1 MPRRENAHRLDRDAV
16 VRLWFHRQGLA
27 SPRAQKLTKRT
38 FVAHLERCGGL
49 QLDSVNA
56 VERAHYL
63 TLWSRF
69 GAYDRRKP
77 DRWTYRDRAA
87 YEPLVSASR

>member
-1 MPRRENAHRLDRDAV
+1 MPRRGSAYRLDLETIR
-16 VRLWFHRQGLA
+16 RLWFHRQGLA
-27 SPRAQKLTKRT
+27 EPRSAKLTKRA
-38 FVAHLERCGGL
+38 FVAHLERTGGL

-69 GAYDRRKP
+69 
-77 DRWTYRDRAA
+77 
-87 YEPLVSASR
+87 